1 MARINVNQASLFDPV
16 DDSQAEVEIT
26 PTTTPIVVPRADR
39 ASGFTLQDQIR
50 RDLETLRMT
59 HIPFP
64 GREFFEE
71 RIAAYRKAATS
82 SGA

>member
-16 DDSQAEVEIT
+16 DDSQAEMGVTPAPSEIVA
-26 PTTTPIVVPRADR
+26 PG
-39 ASGFTLQDQIR
+39 ASQAPAFTLQDQMR

-71 RIAAYRKAATS
+71 RIAAYREEAMS